1 MAYFLKKSTLNNRVY
16 LQIVDGVYN
25 PKTKNCKQTVYT
37 KLGYLDELQKVYN
50 DPIAHFKQEIEILNK
65 KRKEKD
71 VEEIPSNETQ
81 LFNLGNFPFVKLYKE
96 LNVCGIV
103 NGYQALK
110 HNKGRY
116 MLSDIFEAL
125 LYSRIINPSSKL
137 VAYNSVKD
145 TFFQNFDFS
154 KDQMYEAIEL
164 LGEQGDVIYEGIQ
177 LNISRKYHRNMKNV
191 YFDCTNYY
199 FEIDK
204 PTQLVSPGPSKEER
218 SNPIIGLG
226 LLLDGDSIPLDYAIY
241 PGNQSE
247 KPIFRSIL
255 KDMKEKNNVKGRVI
269 RIADK
274 GLNCGDNI
282 ADCYYNKDGYIFS
295 KTIKGANK
303 EIKHWIL
310 DEKGYKET
318 RDENGEVVY
327 KIKSFIDDKNEI
339 TITTPEG
346 KKKKVT
352 IVQKQ
357 IVFWSRN
364 FADKASYERDK
375 GIAKLNKAVQL
386 ESFNKKMTYGFI
398 GKYLNEDYV
407 SKDGEIIDAS
417 KVKSINEDK
426 IKEDSLYDGYY
437 LIVTSEVKSS
447 DEEIINAYRTLWQIE
462 ESFRITKT
470 TLKTRPV
477 YHSLENAIK
486 GHFLI
491 CMTALLFIR
500 MVEKKKLHSKVCS
513 TRLVDS
519 LRKYQCV
526 KQKDNKYQLLYIDEV
541 LQLLAEHYSIKL
553 NQHYKTEAEIKK
565 LF

>member
-1 MAYFLKKSTLNNRVY
+1 MSYFLKKSTLNNRVY

-25 PKTKNCKQTVYT
+25 PKTKNSKQKVYT
-37 KLGYLDELQKVYN
+37 KLGYLDDLEKVYT
-50 DPIAHFKQEIEILNK
+50 DPIAHFKEEIVILNQ

-71 VEEIPSNETQ
+71 VEGIPSNETQ
-81 LFNLGNFPFVKLYKE
+81 LYNLGNFPFVKLYKE
-96 LNVCGIV
+96 LNVSGIV

-125 LYSRIINPSSKL
+125 LYSRIIKPSSKI

-164 LGEQGDVIYEGIQ
+164 LGEQGDVIFEGIQ
-177 LNISRKYHRNMKNV
+177 LNLSKKYHRNMKRV
-191 YFDCTNYY
+191 YFDCTNFY
-199 FEIDK
+199 FEIDR
-204 PTQLVSPGPSKEER
+204 PTELISPGPSKEER

-247 KPIFRSIL
+247 KPVFRNIL

-282 ADCYYNKDGYIFS
+282 ADCYYNNDGYIFS
-295 KTIKGANK
+295 QTVKEANK

-310 DEKGYKET
+310 DERGYRET
-318 RDENGEVVY
+318 RDANGEVVY
-327 KIKSFIDDKNEI
+327 KIKSFTDNKNEI

-346 KKKKVT
+346 KKMKVT

-364 FADKASYERDK
+364 YAEKAGYERD
-375 GIAKLNKAVQL
+375 KAVQL
-386 ESFNKKMTYGFI
+386 ESFNKKMTYGFTSE
-398 GKYLNEDYV
+398 YSE
-407 SKDGEIIDAS
+407 
-417 KVKSINEDK
+417 
-426 IKEDSLYDGYY
+426 EDSLYDGYC
-437 LIVTSEVKSS
+437 LIVTSEIKTP
-447 DEEIINAYRTLWQIE
+447 DEEIIEAYRTLSQIE

-470 TLKTRPV
+470 TLRTRPV

-513 TRLVDS
+513 TKLVDS

-526 KQKDNKYQLLYIDEV
+526 KQKENRYQLLYIDEV
-541 LQLLAEHYSIKL
+541 LQLMAEHYSIKL